1 MLQPLQRRFERLEK
15 TRTDFLER
23 VQSLRPEQRAF
34 SPNDRSWSLLQVI
47 EHLIIS
53 EEQTT
58 HIVEKQLAN
67 PKLPDRGRW
76 HAPIRMA
83 TMKLVMRLPLKFK
96 IPTDRV
102 APSQSPDFTQLKAR
116 WDAVRQQMQRILVS
130 VQKPQ
135 RHLPVF
141 RHPFFGHMDV
151 EQVLLF
157 LQEHFDHHMQQV
169 RRIVRAG
176 RFESI

>member
-1 MLQPLQRRFERLEK
+1 MLQPLQRRFDRLEK
-15 TRTDFLER
+15 TRTDFLRR
-23 VQSLRPEQRAF
+23 VQSLHPEQRAF

-53 EEQTT
+53 EEQTIR
-58 HIVEKQLAN
+58 IVEKQLAN
-67 PKLPDRGRW
+67 PKLPNRGRW

-102 APSQSPDFTQLKAR
+102 APSPSPDFAQLKSR
-116 WDAVRQQMQRILVS
+116 WDTVRQQMQRTLKS
-130 VQKPQ
+130 VQEPQ
-135 RHLPVF
+135 LHLPVF

-151 EQVLLF
+151 GQVVLF
-157 LQEHFDHHMQQV
+157 LQEHFDHHMQQA
-169 RRIVRAG
+169 RRIFKAG
-176 RFESI
+176 RFESA